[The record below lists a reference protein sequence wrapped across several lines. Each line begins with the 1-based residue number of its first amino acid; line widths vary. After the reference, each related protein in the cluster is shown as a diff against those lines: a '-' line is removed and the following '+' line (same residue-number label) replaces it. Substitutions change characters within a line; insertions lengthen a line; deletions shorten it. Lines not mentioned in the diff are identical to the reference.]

1 MPLRVAIKRFW
12 GFPIGVITLPMLT
25 AKANEMNSALALDP
39 VINSCFEIWITI
51 GTPNKATV
59 SLTRNADSVPIPTM
73 NINRNVSILFA
84 LESIFSAI
92 SLRTPDLSRAE
103 TILNMLKR
111 NKITSRLMEKKADCI
126 LIT

>member
-73 NINRNVSILFA
+73 NKIEMYPYFL
-84 LESIFSAI
+84 
-92 SLRTPDLSRAE
+92 P
-103 TILNMLKR
+103 LKAF
-111 NKITSRLMEKKADCI
+111 LVLLA
-126 LIT
+126 